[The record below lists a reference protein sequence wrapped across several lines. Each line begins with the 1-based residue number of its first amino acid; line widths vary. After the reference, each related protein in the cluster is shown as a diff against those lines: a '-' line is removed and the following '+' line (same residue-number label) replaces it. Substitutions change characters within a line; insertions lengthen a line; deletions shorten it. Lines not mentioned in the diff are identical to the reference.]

1 MNATAPIIVMLDY
14 SEIDMKTTKSD
25 DCREM
30 SGDDRNFNRILATI
44 QDRVRFSC
52 KDGQKFIN
60 PFIQSISRLY
70 HVSQL
75 YLRTK
80 EQEKSSKVT

>member
-1 MNATAPIIVMLDY
+1 MNATAPIIVILDH
-14 SEIDMKTTKSD
+14 SEINIETTESD
-25 DCREM
+25 DCRKI
-30 SGDDRNFNRILATI
+30 SGDDRNTNRILATI
-44 QDRVRFSC
+44 QDGVRFSC

-80 EQEKSSKVT
+80 E